1 MAVLHSFDR
10 AVDMFSSGV
19 LNPKVMISD
28 RFALEDYESALNT
41 FKAGKGRKI
50 IITPNGSSI

>member
-1 MAVLHSFDR
+1 
-10 AVDMFSSGV
+10 
-19 LNPKVMISD
+19 MISD
-28 RFALEDYESALNT
+28 RFALEDYELALNT